1 MNLWYLLYC
10 KSQDVE
16 KIDRR
21 VSKLG
26 VVPFFPQY
34 VKVTKR
40 KDCNAVRMEEKPLFP
55 NYLFLS
61 FDINKI
67 HTSDVTSIPGAV
79 GFVRFGS
86 DPCIVPDKV
95 ITAIRCARLL
105 SINQTEDAIDCRNV
119 SPTLLHKI
127 QQITFVKST
136 EIRQVMLSK
145 LLEYADFK

>member
-95 ITAIRCARLL
+95 ITAIRYARLL

-127 QQITFVKST
+127 QQITLVKST